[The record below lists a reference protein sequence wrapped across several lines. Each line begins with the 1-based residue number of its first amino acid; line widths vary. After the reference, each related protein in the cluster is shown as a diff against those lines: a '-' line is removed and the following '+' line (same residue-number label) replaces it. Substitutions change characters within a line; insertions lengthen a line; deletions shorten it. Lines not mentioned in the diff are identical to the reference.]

1 VKVDYQL
8 DVAPGRVLQAAR
20 HVEDEGYDGVSLIEA
35 AHDPFLAAAL
45 VASATSRAQ
54 VSTGIAVAFAR
65 SPMTLAVTA
74 NDLQLLSQGRFLLGL
89 GSQVK
94 AHITRRFSMPW
105 SQPAARMR
113 ELVMATRAIWRTWNE
128 GVPLEFEGEFYRHTL
143 MTPMFNPGPNP
154 HGAPGILLAGVG
166 AAMTQVAGQVADGL
180 LCHGFTTE
188 RYLREVTLPGVAA
201 ARASVGRSMDG
212 FEVGG
217 MPFVVT
223 GADERE
229 MAAVKQA
236 TKEQLAFYASTPA
249 YRPVLDLHGWGELQT
264 ELTVMSKAG
273 RWREMGDLVDDELL
287 NTVAVVAEPSGVA
300 AEIERRYGDLF
311 TRAQLYVK
319 GPLSDDVRRA
329 VVAELRGLAPSAPR

>member
-1 VKVDYQL
+1 MKVDYQL
-8 DVAPGRVLQAAR
+8 DVAPERVLQTAR
-20 HVEDEGYDGVSLIEA
+20 QIEEEEYDGVSLIEA

-45 VASATSRAQ
+45 VASGTSRAQ

-74 NDLQLLSQGRFLLGL
+74 NDLHLLSEGRFLLGL

-113 ELVMATRAIWRTWNE
+113 ELVTAIRAIWRTWNE
-128 GVPLEFEGEFYRHTL
+128 GVPLDFEGEFYRHTL

-154 HGAPGILLAGVG
+154 HGTPGILLAGVG

-188 RYLREVTLPGVAA
+188 RYLREVTLPLVAA
-201 ARASVGRSMDG
+201 GRASAGRSMDG

-249 YRPVLDLHGWGELQT
+249 YRPVLDLHGWGDLQT
-264 ELTVMSKAG
+264 DLNAMSKAS

-287 NTVAVVAEPSGVA
+287 NAVAVVAEPDEVA
-300 AEIERRYGDLF
+300 AEIERRYGDVF
-311 TRAQLYVK
+311 TRLQLYVK
-319 GPLSDDVRRA
+319 GPLSDDVRRT
-329 VVAELRGLAPSAPR
+329 VVADLRG

>member
-1 VKVDYQL
+1 MKVDYQL
-8 DVAPGRVLQAAR
+8 DVAPERVLRAVR

-45 VASATSRAQ
+45 VASGTSRAQ

-65 SPMTLAVTA
+65 SPMTLAVIA
-74 NDLQLLSQGRFLLGL
+74 NDLQLLSEGRFLLGL

-113 ELVMATRAIWRTWNE
+113 ELVSAIQAIWRTWNE

-143 MTPMFNPGPNP
+143 MTPMFDPGPNP
-154 HGAPGILLAGVG
+154 HGTPGILLAGVG

-188 RYLREVTLPGVAA
+188 RYLREVTLPLVAA
-201 ARASVGRSMDG
+201 GRASAGKSMDG

-229 MAAVKQA
+229 MEAVKQA

-249 YRPVLDLHGWGELQT
+249 YRPVLDLHGWGDLQT
-264 ELTVMSKAG
+264 DLNVMSKAG

-287 NTVAVVAEPSGVA
+287 DAVAVVAEPDKVA
-300 AEIERRYGDLF
+300 EEIQRRYGDVF
-311 TRAQLYVK
+311 TRLQLYVK
-319 GPLSDDVRRA
+319 GPLSDDVRRI
-329 VVAELRGLAPSAPR
+329 VVADLRG